1 MKTSN
6 HLEKLFPNTRG
17 GGRGYESKELLRV
30 GAGESS
36 APTTTDTNT
45 SFATSSTTKQTV
57 AEIWG
62 LKTCGKSH
70 SRFLFFFFMEN
81 PEISDLLLGSW
92 QFSRLI
98 FHDCHLKFSEQK
110 QKLNY
115 FEPFQSHPKGI

>member
-70 SRFLFFFFMEN
+70 SRFSFFFHVKSRDFRFVTWFMAVLKA
-81 PEISDLLLGSW
+81 DLP
-92 QFSRLI
+92 RL
-98 FHDCHLKFSEQK
+98 S
-110 QKLNY
+110 
-115 FEPFQSHPKGI
+115 FEVFRTKTKTELF